1 MASPQIKMLMHK
13 VTRMAQKQQ
22 SSVSG
27 ELLSDLQS
35 S

>member
-1 MASPQIKMLMHK
+1 MKAGAVELMHK

-27 ELLSDLQS
+27 ELLSDFQS
-35 S
+35 R